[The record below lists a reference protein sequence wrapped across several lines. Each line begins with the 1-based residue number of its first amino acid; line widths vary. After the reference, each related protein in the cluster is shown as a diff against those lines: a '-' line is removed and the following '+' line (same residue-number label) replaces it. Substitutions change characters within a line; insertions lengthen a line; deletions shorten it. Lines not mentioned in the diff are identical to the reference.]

1 MNRYARIQDGF
12 VAELFATDDDIRT
25 LFNPAL
31 VWIPIPDGEAVAEG
45 WTHSDGVFAAPPV
58 VPPPPEPT
66 LSELQAQL
74 QALAARIAALIEQS

>member
-1 MNRYARIQDGF
+1 MNRYARIQAGF
-12 VAELFATDDDIRT
+12 VAELFATDYDITT

-31 VWIPIPDGEAVAEG
+31 VWVPIPEGETIAEG
-45 WTHSDGVFAAPPV
+45 WSYSDGVFAAPPS

-74 QALAARIAALIEQS
+74 QALAARIAALMQNS